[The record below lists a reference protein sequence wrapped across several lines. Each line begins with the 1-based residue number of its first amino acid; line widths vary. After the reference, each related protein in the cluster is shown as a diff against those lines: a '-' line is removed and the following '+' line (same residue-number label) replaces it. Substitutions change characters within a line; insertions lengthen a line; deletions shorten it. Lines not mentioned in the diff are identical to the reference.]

1 MTDILAQAL
10 NGVIPIE
17 ESTNPKKPY
26 DLLTRRDSLRNEDH
40 RALSP
45 HISRSHMNS
54 AEAKPSYGA
63 VELSDAELVIRS
75 QSGDMG
81 AFDQLVTRYR
91 GKVYAMIVNMIHNE
105 ADAWDL
111 AQDTFVKAWKALPRF
126 EARSNFYTW
135 LYRIAHNV
143 TYDWLRKRRVRGDGT
158 EFDDSIRVD
167 SIESAAPTAPKPI
180 SRPDESAE
188 KSELRLRIEAAI
200 GKLSPDHRDVIL
212 LKEIDGLKYQEIA
225 DRVGCSIGTVM
236 SRLFY
241 ARKKL
246 QTLLKDAHPTA
257 T

>member
-1 MTDILAQAL
+1 MCKLELAGVSAL
-10 NGVIPIE
+10 LQTSPE
-17 ESTNPKKPY
+17 PKNFQKGNA
-26 DLLTRRDSLRNEDH
+26 THGRSVVGSHSVH
-40 RALSP
+40 RA
-45 HISRSHMNS
+45 HSHLPSSDMNS
-54 AEAKPSYGA
+54 AETTPSYGT
-63 VELSDAELVIRS
+63 VDIPDSDLVIRS
-75 QSGDMG
+75 QAGDMG

-158 EFDDSIRVD
+158 EFDDNIRVE
-167 SIESAAPTAPKPI
+167 SIEAAAPTAPRPVT
-180 SRPDESAE
+180 RPDEDAE
-188 KSELRLRIEAAI
+188 KSELRRRIEAAI
-200 GKLSPDHRDVIL
+200 NKLSEDHRDVIL

-241 ARKKL
+241 ARKRL

>member
-1 MTDILAQAL
+1 
-10 NGVIPIE
+10 
-17 ESTNPKKPY
+17 
-26 DLLTRRDSLRNEDH
+26 
-40 RALSP
+40 
-45 HISRSHMNS
+45 MNS
-54 AEAKPSYGA
+54 AEAESSKVA
-63 VELSDAELVIRS
+63 VVEPSDADLVILS
-75 QSGDMG
+75 QGGDME

-111 AQDTFVKAWKALPRF
+111 AQDAFVKAWKALPRF

-143 TYDWLRKRRVRGDGT
+143 TYDWLRKKKVRGDGT
-158 EFDDSIRVD
+158 EFDDTIRMD
-167 SIESAAPTAPKPI
+167 SIEAAAPTAPKSI
-180 SRPDESAE
+180 SRPDQNAE
-188 KSELRLRIEAAI
+188 KTELRNKIEAAI
-200 GKLSPDHRDVIL
+200 NKLSPDHRDVIL
-212 LKEIDGLKYQEIA
+212 LKEVDGLKYQEIA

-257 T
+257 TK

>member
-1 MTDILAQAL
+1 
-10 NGVIPIE
+10 
-17 ESTNPKKPY
+17 
-26 DLLTRRDSLRNEDH
+26 
-40 RALSP
+40 
-45 HISRSHMNS
+45 MNS
-54 AEAKPSYGA
+54 AQFVPSQGTDDI
-63 VELSDAELVIRS
+63 SDADLVIRS
-75 QSGDMG
+75 QSGDMA
-81 AFDQLVTRYR
+81 AFDILVTRYR

-158 EFDDSIRVD
+158 EFDDSIRTD
-167 SIESAAPTAPKPI
+167 AIEAAAPTAPKAI
-180 SRPDESAE
+180 TRPDEDAE
-188 KSELRLRIEAAI
+188 KAELRRRIENAI
-200 GKLSPDHRDVIL
+200 DKLSADHRDVIL

-246 QTLLKDAHPTA
+246 QALLKDAHPTA